1 VRDSISEAEFVS
13 LREKRDAQ
21 LSMPKLILPSLQ
33 VNIRAGA
40 LPVHPVTRKP
50 FITMPLNAFGGDDL
64 QNIVE
69 NQ

>member
-1 VRDSISEAEFVS
+1 
-13 LREKRDAQ
+13 
-21 LSMPKLILPSLQ
+21 MPKLILPSLQ

-40 LPVHPVTRKP
+40 LPVHPVTGKP

-64 QNIVE
+64 KNIVE